1 MSDRS
6 PSTDRANPPGGAGG
20 HASVQSDEPLARATG
35 PPGNKANGTPA
46 RPKMGVRART
56 SDWLPRTEGWEGRP
70 LTDRE
75 AATSF
80 QNGARGDAPP
90 NSGDPALRYSLDNLL
105 SVLPARGLHPV
116 LQRSSSDV
124 TISDMDADDPADRR
138 ALNPNT
144 GASLR
149 RAYGSAS
156 SIDQQGVCE
165 DGLLTALWG
174 GHADAPPARGPSAP
188 SPSLQTAA
196 QIARGEIAM
205 DAAPPHAHEREKAVC
220 QRRRADPSET
230 ASLFRKLRGGRGEQE
245 GARLPGEQDGARR
258 RHGARKCFAHYDVQS
273 VLFHVGEALANRGSP
288 GRRRNTSTGAS
299 AASQHPPPGGGAP
312 AEPARGSREDLGED
326 RDADEGDGKSSEL
339 LLSCPFFR
347 NEVGGEGER
356 RISLSRASAP
366 PYGAGEGCSF
376 ESSLSS
382 HCTNA
387 GVSVLEVPR
396 ENQPIHREK
405 VKRYIIEHIDLGAYY
420 YHKYFYG
427 KEHQNYFGVDE
438 NLGPVALSV
447 RRERLEDGRSKEG
460 TQYAYRITFRTS
472 ELTALRGAI
481 LEDSVPST
489 ARHGTAR
496 GLPLKEVLEEVLPEL
511 NTQCL
516 RLALSSPHVSQQL
529 VRLDEQGLSFQHK
542 VGVLYCRAGQSTEEQ
557 MYNNES
563 AGPAFT
569 QFLDLLGQTVRLKG
583 FSKYRAQLDNKTD
596 STGTHSLYTTYKD
609 YELMFHVSTM
619 LPYTPNNRQQLLR
632 KRHIGNDIV
641 TVVFQEPGALPFTPK
656 NIRSH
661 FQHIFIIVRVH
672 NPGTESVCYSV
683 AVSRSKDVPPFGPP
697 IPKGVTFPKSAVFRD
712 FLLAKVINGE
722 NAAHKSEKFRAM
734 AARMRQESLRD
745 LAANFASGAAVDS
758 GAKFSFISLGAKRK
772 EKTRPRH
779 GAHLFS
785 VGAITWSVLARDFAR
800 SAHLESLLAVSNEF
814 IVLIEEESGNVVFN
828 CSCRDVIGWSSAAL
842 SLKIFYERG
851 ECVMISALEDCQE
864 DIREIVQRLEVVSR
878 GCETVEMTLR
888 RNGLGQL
895 GFHVNFEGIVADV
908 EPFGFAWQA
917 GLRQGSRLVEICA
930 VAVAT
935 LTHEQ
940 MIDLLRTSATV
951 NVVII
956 QPQEDGTPRRGCSE
970 LYRVP
975 MVEYKLDSQGT
986 PCEYKTPFRR
996 NTTWHRVPPP
1006 AGQAIPRA
1014 SPTLQQASPSLPRT
1028 ASFDRKLPDGSSN
1041 QSSSSD
1047 PGLCGSGQPGFE
1059 TLQEHAADGRG
1070 GYGDRDTLRE
1080 VVLERARSAEAKWHS
1095 PSTKILN
1102 SLKSEGGKDSPSKL
1116 SRVGERSCSSRS
1128 SSNTLSS
1135 NASSGSDDK
1144 RFGSGDLMDPELLGL
1159 TYIKG
1164 ASTDSGIDT
1173 ASSCLLAP
1181 PLAGLVGARVGLQWG
1196 ELPEDSGL
1204 EEESAKIYLPSGH
1217 ASSVTAPPLAGGSI
1231 GDLSEISSQSSGSH
1245 HSGSPAMR
1253 GRKISSSLD
1262 QSRVYIVPQGSVLP
1276 GTGPDV
1282 RTYPR
1287 QPPASKYLI
1296 GWKKAEDSPPLE
1308 EQGNLVECGRLYAAE
1323 ATCRL
1328 RAAGRGPRLHHSLS
1342 KEEHLRMMLD
1352 SHQQENSRRAMS
1364 AAGSLSPHRS
1374 LCRTLSDESV
1384 CGNRKSSSYSGSHSS
1399 ALDHA
1404 LPNDIL
1410 FSTTPPYRCTL
1421 PPRTAAG
1428 QGAANLRNE
1437 VWFSDGSLVDRT
1449 KFCEPSI
1456 MPLPDT
1462 VTGLDWSHLVDAARA
1477 FEDQRVAPFCTLTD
1491 MQRAEAL
1498 QISQELRRR
1507 AAGVEAAVLEP
1518 GDSSPAILTD
1528 KVNQL
1533 EVILRQL
1540 QYDLQKVRADSFCVC
1555 MCFRCVCVFQVEVC
1569 VCVFQ
1574 EKEDKA
1580 VLEEEVQH
1588 LRQDNM
1594 RLQEESQTATAQLRK
1609 FTDWFFHSTDKKP

>member
-6 PSTDRANPPGGAGG
+6 PSTDRANPAGRGAGCRAG
-20 HASVQSDEPLARATG
+20 RADEAG
-35 PPGNKANGTPA
+35 PPGGKANGAPA
-46 RPKMGVRART
+46 RPKMGVRAKT
-56 SDWLPRTEGWEGRP
+56 SEWPPRREGWEGC
-70 LTDRE
+70 E
-75 AATSF
+75 GAAPGA
-80 QNGARGDAPP
+80 QNGGAPR
-90 NSGDPALRYSLDNLL
+90 NSLD
-105 SVLPARGLHPV
+105 SVLSLLPPRGLLPA

-124 TISDMDADDPADRR
+124 TISDVDADD
-138 ALNPNT
+138 LHPNT
-144 GASLR
+144 GPALR
-149 RAYGSAS
+149 RGYGSAS
-156 SIDQQGVCE
+156 SVHEQEQEEDRDREREPGAWGSPQPRPLGPLPQPAHGGADLPRRDRHGDGGGDGPGGRAPAP
-165 DGLLTALWG
+165 DGLLLRDLALPQAAERAGRG
-174 GHADAPPARGPSAP
+174 GGPPGPP
-188 SPSLQTAA
+188 GGRAA
-196 QIARGEIAM
+196 
-205 DAAPPHAHEREKAVC
+205 
-220 QRRRADPSET
+220 RRAEG
-230 ASLFRKLRGGRGEQE
+230 LRALRRAERPVRDRGR
-245 GARLPGEQDGARR
+245 
-258 RHGARKCFAHYDVQS
+258 
-273 VLFHVGEALANRGSP
+273 LAGPPRQP
-288 GRRRNTSTGAS
+288 RPPEEHLHGAS
-299 AASQHPPPGGGAP
+299 AASQAPHAGGPPPEAP
-312 AEPARGSREDLGED
+312 RP
-326 RDADEGDGKSSEL
+326 DADGPDSDPGDGTSSEL

-356 RISLSRASAP
+356 RISLSRCGP
-366 PYGAGEGCSF
+366 RDGCSF

-396 ENQPIHREK
+396 DNQPLHREK
-405 VKRYIIEHIDLGAYY
+405 LKRYVIEHIDLGAYY

-438 NLGPVALSV
+438 NLGPVALSI
-447 RRERLEDGRSKEG
+447 RRERLEDGRNKEA
-460 TQYAYRITFRTS
+460 QYAYRITFRTS
-472 ELTALRGAI
+472 ELASLRGAV

-496 GLPLKEVLEEVLPEL
+496 GLPLREVLEEVLPEL
-511 NTQCL
+511 NSQCL
-516 RLALSSPHVSQQL
+516 RLAPTSPLVSQQL
-529 VRLDEQGLSFQHK
+529 LRLDEQGLSFQHK
-542 VGVLYCRAGQSTEEQ
+542 VGVLYCRAGQGSEEQ

-563 AGPAFT
+563 AGPAFS
-569 QFLDLLGQTVRLKG
+569 QFLELLGERVRLKG
-583 FSKYRAQLDNKTD
+583 FSHYRAQLDNKTD

-722 NAAHKSEKFRAM
+722 NAAHKSEKFGAM
-734 AARMRQESLRD
+734 ARRMRAESLRD
-745 LAANFASGAAVDS
+745 LAASFTGGAPIDS

-772 EKTRPRH
+772 EKTRPRA
-779 GAHLFS
+779 GAHLLS
-785 VGAITWSVLARDFAR
+785 AGAVTWSVLARDFAR
-800 SAHLESLLAVSNEF
+800 DLARLDGLLAVSHQF
-814 IVLIEEESGNVVFN
+814 IVLLEEESGDVVFN
-828 CSCRDVIGWSSAAL
+828 CSCRDVIGWSSGPPG
-842 SLKIFYERG
+842 LKIFHEHG
-851 ECVMISALEDCQE
+851 ECVMFSAREDHE
-864 DIREIVQRLEVVSR
+864 DDGREIVQRLEVVTR
-878 GCETVEMTLR
+878 GCEAVEVTLR
-888 RNGLGQL
+888 RNALGQL

-917 GLRQGSRLVEICA
+917 GLRQGSRLVEICG

-951 NVVII
+951 KVAII
-956 QPQEDGTPRRGCSE
+956 QPLEDGTPRRGCSE

-975 MVEYKLDSQGT
+975 MVEYKG
-986 PCEYKTPFRR
+986 
-996 NTTWHRVPPP
+996 
-1006 AGQAIPRA
+1006 
-1014 SPTLQQASPSLPRT
+1014 SPSLPRT
-1028 ASFDRKLPDGSSN
+1028 ASFDRKPHDGPRGAPDTDPPQAPTCSKGDPALQYRGSPSN

-1047 PGLCGSGQPGFE
+1047 PGPRGGGQPGFE
-1059 TLQEHAADGRG
+1059 NLQEQTADRRG
-1070 GYGDRDTLRE
+1070 IHGDRDALRE
-1080 VVLERARSAEAKWHS
+1080 AVLERARSAEAKWHA

-1116 SRVGERSCSSRS
+1116 PRVGERNCSSRS

-1135 NASSGSDDK
+1135 TASSSSDDK
-1144 RFGSGDLMDPELLGL
+1144 RFGSGDPMDPELLGL

-1173 ASSCLLAP
+1173 A
-1181 PLAGLVGARVGLQWG
+1181 
-1196 ELPEDSGL
+1196 GL
-1204 EEESAKIYLPSGH
+1204 EEESAKIYLPAGH
-1217 ASSVTAPPLAGGSI
+1217 ASSGAAPPLAGGSI

-1245 HSGSPAMR
+1245 HSGSPALR
-1253 GRKISSSLD
+1253 ARRVISSALD
-1262 QSRVYIVPQGSVLP
+1262 QSRVYIVPQASAIP
-1276 GTGPDV
+1276 GTS
-1282 RTYPR
+1282 PR
-1287 QPPASKYLI
+1287 QTPSKYLI
-1296 GWKKAEDSPPLE
+1296 GWKKAEDSPPPE
-1308 EQGNLVECGRLYAAE
+1308 EQGNLGECGRLYAAE
-1323 ATCRL
+1323 ASCRL
-1328 RAAGRGPRLHHSLS
+1328 QAAGRGLLHHSLS

-1352 SHQQENSRRAMS
+1352 THHQGESRRTMS
-1364 AAGSLSPHRS
+1364 AAGSLSPRRS

-1384 CGNRKSSSYSGSHSS
+1384 CGTRRSSSHSSSHSS

-1421 PPRTAAG
+1421 PPRGAAG
-1428 QGAANLRNE
+1428 QEPASLRNE
-1437 VWFSDGSLVDRT
+1437 FWFSDGSLVDRT
-1449 KFCEPSI
+1449 RFCDPSV

-1462 VTGLDWSHLVDAARA
+1462 ASGLDWSLLVDAARA
-1477 FEDQRVAPFCTLTD
+1477 FEDQRVSPFCTLTD

-1507 AAGVEAAVLEP
+1507 AANAEAAALEA
-1518 GDSSPAILTD
+1518 GECSPAILTD

-1540 QYDLQKVRADSFCVC
+1540 QYDLQREKQDK
-1555 MCFRCVCVFQVEVC
+1555 EVL
-1569 VCVFQ
+1569 Q
-1574 EKEDKA
+1574 
-1580 VLEEEVQH
+1580 EEVQH

-1594 RLQEESQTATAQLRK
+1594 RLQEESQTAAAQLRK
-1609 FTDWFFHSTDKKP
+1609 FTDWFFPSADNQP